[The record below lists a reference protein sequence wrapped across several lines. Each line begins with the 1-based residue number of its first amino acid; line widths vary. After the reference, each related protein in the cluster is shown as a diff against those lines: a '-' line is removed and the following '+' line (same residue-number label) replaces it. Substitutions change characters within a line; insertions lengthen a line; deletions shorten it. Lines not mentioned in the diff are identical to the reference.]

1 MQYIFNKY
9 GRERAGIVA
18 EVICYRPPS
27 AARDI
32 GKALGF
38 SQDLIDRLAEAVDAY
53 DDPKNLTQR
62 ILEVG
67 LGAAERSLILLSI
80 SLANC

>member
-1 MQYIFNKY
+1 VDFEHERREEVMQYIFNKY

-18 EVICYRPPS
+18 ESYLLPPPS

-53 DDPKNLTQR
+53 DDPKELNQR
-62 ILEVG
+62 ILEVD
-67 LGAAERSLILLSI
+67 
-80 SLANC
+80 